1 MSISRTLMLNLIILL
16 SFTGLAVQAETN
28 TDKKSAVTVTETST
42 TDAKEEAAKKLELV
56 ATLTTE
62 WFSERQKLPNEQN
75 TELARAR
82 TAKQANLLALQKN
95 LEELTAKEKLRA
107 AQAEQSAGRAVVA
120 SAADKKEDL
129 KTNTPD
135 QPTLDN

>member
-62 WFSERQKLPNEQN
+62 WFSERQKLLNEQN
-75 TELARAR
+75 TELARDR
-82 TAKQANLLALQKN
+82 TAKQANLLELQKN

-135 QPTLDN
+135 QPILDN

>member
-28 TDKKSAVTVTETST
+28 TDKKSAVTVTETNT
-42 TDAKEEAAKKLELV
+42 ADAKEEAAKKLELV

-62 WFSERQKLPNEQN
+62 WFSERQKLLNEQN
-75 TELARAR
+75 TELARDR
-82 TAKQANLLALQKN
+82 TAKQANLLELQKN

-120 SAADKKEDL
+120 SAVDKKEDL

>member
-28 TDKKSAVTVTETST
+28 TDKKSAVTVTETNT
-42 TDAKEEAAKKLELV
+42 ADAKEEAAKKLELV

-62 WFSERQKLPNEQN
+62 WFSERQKLLNEQN
-75 TELARAR
+75 TELARDR
-82 TAKQANLLALQKN
+82 TAKQANLLELQKN

-107 AQAEQSAGRAVVA
+107 AQAEQSAGRAV
-120 SAADKKEDL
+120 DKKEDL

>member
-62 WFSERQKLPNEQN
+62 WFSERQKLLNEQN
-75 TELARAR
+75 TELARDR
-82 TAKQANLLALQKN
+82 TAKQANLLELQKN